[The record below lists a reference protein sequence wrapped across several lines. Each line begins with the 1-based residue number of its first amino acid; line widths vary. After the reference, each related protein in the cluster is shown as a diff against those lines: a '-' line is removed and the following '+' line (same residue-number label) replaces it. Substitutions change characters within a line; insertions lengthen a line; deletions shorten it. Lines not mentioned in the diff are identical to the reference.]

1 MNPDTDTGS
10 QACAACRY
18 QRRKCAPDCPLAPYF
33 PSNHSS
39 DFINAHKL
47 FGVRNILKTL
57 RKLRTF
63 NEKKNAVTSMIY
75 QANARARDP
84 VSGCCG
90 IISRLNAQIE
100 MYQLELSLVNQQLE
114 SHQQLT
120 SHHLQDFSQLN
131 IDDDKQLQQLE
142 DLSIVG
148 NYQPPR
154 NYNSFD
160 GIYDATQLHPI
171 GFDQQQQQQHE
182 EPNIVHG
189 NYLPPHNYNSFGGP
203 SVRIETKES
212 SSGHGGQPSSSGHGG
227 QPSSSTK

>member
-1 MNPDTDTGS
+1 MQRQKRKNAIKYHESDTDTGS

-148 NYQPPR
+148 NYQPPH

-171 GFDQQQQQQHE
+171 GDILVFKEDHKPIQHGQE
-182 EPNIVHG
+182 Q
-189 NYLPPHNYNSFGGP
+189 HNLKDAYNLLSRM
-203 SVRIETKES
+203 VQT
-212 SSGHGGQPSSSGHGG
+212 
-227 QPSSSTK
+227 